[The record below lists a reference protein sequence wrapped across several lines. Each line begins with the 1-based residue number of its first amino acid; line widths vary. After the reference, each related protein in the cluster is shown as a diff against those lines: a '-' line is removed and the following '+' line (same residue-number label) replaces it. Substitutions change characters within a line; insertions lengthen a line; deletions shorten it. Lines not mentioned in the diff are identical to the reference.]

1 MGVFRGGLFFHDG
14 ENLRKLHMRKFTACV
29 ISSIYMYNRVHVLL
43 TNYAVCH
50 CHFNTHVVSKRTD
63 GAFVPHEFACLNHSV
78 LSATHNYAPP
88 TGHTHFTLRQQ
99 PQASVQL
106 RNDMLQKGGC
116 GLDIIQH
123 FNLP

>member
-14 ENLRKLHMRKFTACV
+14 ENLRKLHMQKFTACV
-29 ISSIYMYNRVHVLL
+29 ISNTCTIVYMSCLQIMLSVIV
-43 TNYAVCH
+43 TS
-50 CHFNTHVVSKRTD
+50 NTHVVSKRTD